1 MKFEIPWMCP
11 LTLAQDPANPKRLDH
26 RRHAR
31 EPRAYLSTRSR
42 PAGEK
47 IRRCSSGSNSRSPR
61 GFRRDLVKEVDMERG
76 FHLGPTKNRQI
87 GLQVF
92 SQVHW

>member
-1 MKFEIPWMCP
+1 MQGNLEHTFPHEVVPPVRKYAGVAAGQIHDRLAGSVEI
-11 LTLAQDPANPKRLDH
+11 
-26 RRHAR
+26 
-31 EPRAYLSTRSR
+31 YL
-42 PAGEK
+42 
-47 IRRCSSGSNSRSPR
+47 
-61 GFRRDLVKEVDMERG
+61 KEVDMERG